1 MSSPHEYFKKRASD
15 WNITGFL
22 NVCELESF
30 QQIIECYLTSLD
42 SIIKTESG
50 HKREKAQILYDKY
63 KKAGLRV
70 EPQTG
75 AGAQGLRPDRE
86 LARKWDDDRARKQVH
101 IHEPTYF
108 DYGFIH
114 GSVQTI
120 NGTITGGTFAT
131 GSSKSERDRE
141 KDLNNETENFFL
153 SPSERQSS
161 NLFGEVKHDV
171 SNESDNEEGE
181 IVHRIEK
188 HKRDEPSRCL
198 NCDADLNNF
207 SSIIFCPYCGTKI
220 VSSEDDES
228 SLDYDE
234 TDEENVVDDVDEDED
249 TPPKVDKVAFW
260 MAYDAIPETS
270 KLRLSSTDRIVED
283 ILFEFAKDMD
293 YEHHAHSYIVDFDDE
308 DIKALFDEEEW
319 KELTKDKIGV
329 PSIPC
334 DIAKELAKYGKKR
347 EEYDVNKHHGQEW
360 IQMAMRT
367 LCNLYGNVDAPLIRS
382 QYEDWFTVALFGTC
396 IDFCIRELGTDIKR
410 ADAPSLSSANRK
422 NRGRKANTRTR
433 KLISHKIDGIIHIVD
448 KPLEVGAIEGARSY
462 SGVSDQKYLLET
474 FKMPKTLRDMYAEL
488 MRALDYD
495 DQKANK
501 IQVIGILH
509 LGKFSEMGVISFLKL
524 LVSIYQ
530 HKIIIK
536 DNLQILNI
544 WNNNANIKSGDDL
557 LNELLEF
564 GQSSSSYS
572 VSSPPRSVKFFS
584 DSFKTPR
591 KQRKT
596 NPVKKRKLK

>member
-181 IVHRIEK
+181 IVHRTEK
-188 HKRDEPSRCL
+188 HKRDEPPRCL
-198 NCDADLNNF
+198 NCDA
-207 SSIIFCPYCGTKI
+207 
-220 VSSEDDES
+220 E
-228 SLDYDE
+228 
-234 TDEENVVDDVDEDED
+234 
-249 TPPKVDKVAFW
+249 VAFR

-270 KLRLSSTDRIVED
+270 KLRLSSTGRIVED

-334 DIAKELAKYGKKR
+334 DIAKELAKYGKKTLKELR
-347 EEYDVNKHHGQEW
+347 AIVMVPYLKEGEEYDVNKHHGQEW

-410 ADAPSLSSANRK
+410 TDAPSLSSANRK

-433 KLISHKIDGIIHIVD
+433 KLIGRKIDGIIHIVD

-509 LGKFSEMGVISFLKL
+509 LGLWIQFARLWRAGGSICIFRKDSLSHNVDSKFSEMGVISFLKL

-596 NPVKKRKLK
+596 NP

>member
-1 MSSPHEYFKKRASD
+1 
-15 WNITGFL
+15 
-22 NVCELESF
+22 
-30 QQIIECYLTSLD
+30 
-42 SIIKTESG
+42 
-50 HKREKAQILYDKY
+50 
-63 KKAGLRV
+63 
-70 EPQTG
+70 
-75 AGAQGLRPDRE
+75 GLRPDRE

-198 NCDADLNNF
+198 NCDAD
-207 SSIIFCPYCGTKI
+207 
-220 VSSEDDES
+220 
-228 SLDYDE
+228 
-234 TDEENVVDDVDEDED
+234 
-249 TPPKVDKVAFW
+249 VAFW

-509 LGKFSEMGVISFLKL
+509 LGLWIQFARLCKFSEMGVISFLKL